1 MASNSNQIDSEDEVV
16 SRDGEISTIEQIENQ
31 YKSDDHSESDVDSDS
46 DSDQEHVV
54 KAKLLDEIS
63 ATLDKAKSMNKLL
76 KIVINALVFIFNF
89 FWSCKALVLL
99 EKFLSSS
106 NSEALN
112 STKQKLKNNDEEYEE
127 SCDLDPAEILAR
139 ETVCMLLD
147 SLPC

>member
-16 SRDGEISTIEQIENQ
+16 SRDSETTIIEQIDYQ
-31 YKSDDHSESDVDSDS
+31 YKSDDDSDS
-46 DSDQEHVV
+46 DDDQKHVV

-63 ATLDKAKSMNKLL
+63 ATLDKAQSMNKLI
-76 KIVINALVFIFNF
+76 KIVIKALVLIFNF
-89 FWSCKALVLL
+89 FWSCKVLALL

-112 STKQKLKNNDEEYEE
+112 STKQKLKKNDEE

-147 SLPC
+147 SQLF